1 MDQRA
6 LTALIISLL
15 AGMSTLLGVVAIFLT
30 ESKSER
36 VVSSSLGFA
45 AGVMISVSFSDLLP
59 EAQSFITAY
68 MGESRGI
75 VITVLFLVVGIL
87 FAMTIDY
94 FVPHEEYDPDKNDKP
109 HQNLYRVGFVSMLAM
124 VLHNFPEGIAT
135 FMAGY
140 NDPALGL
147 AIGIAIAFHN
157 IPEGISVAIP
167 IYFATGSK
175 IKAIKYTFLSGI
187 AEPVGALL
195 AFLVLRPFI
204 NEFFLGAVF
213 AIVAGIM
220 LYISFE
226 ELIPTSRQYGHNR
239 LALIS
244 TFVGISIM
252 PLSGA
257 IGVPLT

>member
-1 MDQRA
+1 MDHRA
-6 LTALIISLL
+6 LMALIISLI
-15 AGMSTLLGVVAIFLT
+15 AGMSTLLGVLAIFLT
-30 ESKSER
+30 KSKSEK

-59 EAQSFITAY
+59 EAQHSMTAY

-75 VITVLFLVVGIL
+75 ITTVLFLVVGIL
-87 FAMTIDY
+87 FAMMIDY
-94 FVPHEEYDPDKNDKP
+94 FVPHEEFDSDNNDKP

-147 AIGIAIAFHN
+147 SIGIAIAFHN

-167 IYFATGSK
+167 IYFATESK
-175 IKAIKYTFLSGI
+175 LKALKYTFLSGI

-195 AFLVLRPFI
+195 AFMVLRPFI

-244 TFVGISIM
+244 TFVGICIM

-257 IGVPLT
+257 IPMY